1 MSNNFW
7 KDRNV
12 LVTGCT
18 GLLGSWLTEALVE
31 KGANLVGLV
40 RDLVPRSNLRELG
53 CWERINLVR
62 GEVEDYPLLERALN
76 EYEIDTVF
84 HLAAQTIVSIANRC
98 PLSTFESNIKGT
110 WNLLEASRRVNTV
123 KRIVVASSDKA
134 YGSHEKLPYS
144 EEAPL
149 QGRHP
154 YDVSKS
160 CADLIAR
167 SYFETYDLP
176 VSVTRCG
183 NLFGG
188 GDLNWNRIIPGT
200 IRSVYN
206 GEVPIIRSD
215 GKYIRDYFFVKDA
228 VAGYILQA
236 EKTAEDGVRGEAF
249 NFSDQRQINVGE
261 LVNLILKLMG
271 REDIQPRVLDQVRGE
286 IKHQYLESS
295 KAQKILGWKP
305 IYTLEEGLEETIAWY
320 QGFLS
325 AAASGSDPDIPGE

>member
-1 MSNNFW
+1 MNTDFW

-18 GLLGSWLTEALVE
+18 GLLGSWLTDALVE
-31 KGANLVGLV
+31 KGANVVGLV

-144 EEAPL
+144 EDAPL

-160 CADLIAR
+160 CADLLAR

-183 NLFGG
+183 NLYGG

-200 IRSVYN
+200 IRSFYN

-228 VAGYILQA
+228 VAGYLLQA

-249 NFSDQRQINVGE
+249 NFSDQRQINVLE
-261 LVNLILKLMG
+261 LVSLIRKLMG
-271 REDIQPRVLDQVRGE
+271 REELQPRVLDQVRGE
-286 IKHQYLESS
+286 IKHQYLDSA
-295 KAQKILGWKP
+295 KARKVLDWKP
-305 IYTLEEGLEETIAWY
+305 LYTLEEGLGETIDWY
-320 QGFLS
+320 RRLL
-325 AAASGSDPDIPGE
+325 APH